1 MRIRTVVVLIVTVI
15 TVLAPAGSITRAD
28 GEVDALLLMCHQYG
42 ANYNLIRDVMEE
54 YGWNVTTVGLSPTV
68 VACYW
73 GGALTVDLLLPEIED
88 ITTYDCLAVMP
99 ARASTGSSHYQLMGN
114 PDVQALIQDAIA
126 QDLLVAA
133 FCGGT
138 RVLADANVLQGVHVT
153 GHALYVDEYEAAGAI
168 FVGNPVPPVLDS
180 NILTCV
186 RGQYYARQV
195 VDVMSAAIDSLRAN

>member
-1 MRIRTVVVLIVTVI
+1 MRICTGIVLII
-15 TVLAPAGSITRAD
+15 SVLIALGSTAHAE
-28 GEVDALLLMCHQYG
+28 GEIEALLLMCHQYG

-54 YGWNVTTVGLSPTV
+54 YGWNVTTVALSPTV
-68 VACYW
+68 VPCYW
-73 GGALTVDLLLPEIED
+73 GGSLTVDLLLSDVED
-88 ITTYDCLAVMP
+88 ITAYDCLAVMP

-114 PDVQALIQDAIA
+114 PDVQALIQGAVA
-126 QDLLVAA
+126 HDLLVAA

-153 GHALYVDEYEAAGAI
+153 GHTLYIDEYEAAGAI
-168 FVGNPVPPVLDS
+168 FVGNPVPPVLDG

-195 VDVMSAAIDSLRAN
+195 VDVMAGAIDSLHAN